1 LVSILFGALSAL
13 SWGSGDFAGGLAS
26 RRTGPYRAALY
37 GEAFGLLLLFGVA
50 AYFHEAVTGWDKL
63 LLSAVAGLGGAIGML
78 ILYYA
83 MTHGQMSIAAPVSA
97 LFTALLPV
105 AAGTVIDGL
114 PSLAKLAGFVVALV
128 AIWMIAQEE
137 GKKSQL
143 MRLSDLRLPLFAGL
157 CFGLYFILMH
167 ESTRQTL
174 LWPLIVARSTGTLT
188 VIVFVLARRD
198 SWRVRSTVWPLIA
211 LNGALD
217 VGGNAFY
224 ILAGQYGRLDV
235 AAVLSSLYPGA
246 TVILA
251 WLILKE
257 RISRIQML
265 GILAALTAIAL
276 MTI

>member
-37 GEAFGLLLLFGVA
+37 GEAFGLLLLFGA
-50 AYFHEAVTGWDKL
+50 TAYFYEAVTGWDKL

-174 LWPLIVARSTGTLT
+174 LWPLIVARSAGTLT

-198 SWRVRSTVWPLIA
+198 SWRVRRTVWPLIA

-265 GILAALTAIAL
+265 GILAALAAIAL